1 MHELRFD
8 TPVQVWDEALPLG
21 NGIMGALV
29 WGDGRPLKISLDRYD
44 LWDSRPV
51 PEFHAPEYKFRI
63 MREWHEA
70 GRHNDLIRMY
80 EEPYNR
86 PAPTKIPAGRIEL
99 SLDTSFAF
107 QRTRLSLIEASAEA
121 LFSSN
126 ARVTAMVHAI
136 EPVGMILA
144 RGFPALEPRLAP
156 PPFAASSAPVAENSK
171 TDLRL
176 LGYAAPREESG
187 PGFRAFTQTG
197 VEGFSFA
204 VYLGWKQAQSG
215 WQAAWSIA
223 TSNESKDPRGLAEER
238 VRKALATG
246 FAAMA
251 STHAK
256 WWKRY
261 WDQSSVQLPNAV
273 LERQW
278 YLEQY
283 KFGSASRRGYPPI
296 NLQGLWTADNGE
308 IPPWKGDYH
317 HDLNTQLSYWPAYSA
332 NHLEEQLSYL
342 DWLWQT
348 RDNCLEWTR
357 RFFELPG
364 LCVPMT
370 SDLNNNQLGGW
381 RQYTHSSTTA
391 AWLAHH
397 FYLHWR
403 YSGDRTFLRER
414 AYPYLKD
421 ASIFLEAFTSARG
434 PDGLRTFPMTASPE
448 YYDNRPEAWFKT
460 PTNYDVALTRWLFA
474 ATSELADE
482 LSLTDEGKH
491 WRAVLAE
498 LPALS
503 LGPQGELLLA
513 RDHPLPESH
522 RHFSH
527 LMAIHPLGMI
537 DWADGEPA
545 RSTIRASLA
554 DLDRIGTSLWCGYSF
569 AWLGNLASRARD
581 GERAEKA
588 LEIFATAFTLKNS
601 FHCNGDQS
609 GKGYSKFV
617 YRPFTLEGNFA
628 EAAGIQEML
637 LQSQRGKIVVFPA
650 VPAAWKDVS
659 FTTLRAE
666 GAFLVSASRRAGK
679 TEKVNIFAEKGGRCL
694 LISPFGGED
703 ISVETKPGQRLVFES
718 SPQSLVPRG
727 R

>member
-1 MHELRFD
+1 
-8 TPVQVWDEALPLG
+8 V
-21 NGIMGALV
+21 
-29 WGDGRPLKISLDRYD
+29 
-44 LWDSRPV
+44 
-51 PEFHAPEYKFRI
+51 
-63 MREWHEA
+63 
-70 GRHNDLIRMY
+70 
-80 EEPYNR
+80 
-86 PAPTKIPAGRIEL
+86 
-99 SLDTSFAF
+99 
-107 QRTRLSLIEASAEA
+107 
-121 LFSSN
+121 
-126 ARVTAMVHAI
+126 
-136 EPVGMILA
+136 
-144 RGFPALEPRLAP
+144 
-156 PPFAASSAPVAENSK
+156 
-171 TDLRL
+171 
-176 LGYAAPREESG
+176 
-187 PGFRAFTQTG
+187 
-197 VEGFSFA
+197 
-204 VYLGWKQAQSG
+204 
-215 WQAAWSIA
+215 
-223 TSNESKDPRGLAEER
+223 
-238 VRKALATG
+238 
-246 FAAMA
+246 
-251 STHAK
+251 
-256 WWKRY
+256 
-261 WDQSSVQLPNAV
+261 PNAV

-283 KFGSASRRGYPPI
+283 KFGSASRRGHPPI

-332 NHLEEQLSYL
+332 NHLVEQLSYL
-342 DWLWQT
+342 DWLWKT
-348 RDNCLEWTR
+348 RGNCFEWTR

-414 AYPYLKD
+414 AFPYLRD

-434 PDGLRTFPMTASPE
+434 ADGLRTFPMTASPE
-448 YYDNRPEAWFKT
+448 YYDNRPQAWFKT

-482 LSLTDEGKH
+482 LGLTDEGKH

-498 LPALS
+498 LPRLS
-503 LGPQGELLLA
+503 FGPQGELLLA

-527 LMAIHPLGMI
+527 LMAIHPLGTI

-554 DLDRIGTSLWCGYSF
+554 DLDRVGTSLWCGYSF

-679 TEKVNIFAEKGGRCL
+679 TDQVTIFAEKGGRCFL
-694 LISPFGGED
+694 VSPFGGED
-703 ISVETKPGQRLVFES
+703 ISVETKPGQRLVFRRS
-718 SPQSLVPRG
+718 SSR
-727 R
+727 RRS